1 MRRVAVVSLA
11 VAMVVAVA
19 APAFADELADHLEQA
34 DRAEFSGEL
43 FVSCSTPDGAVSQL
57 LDVVRSEGVLWVRT
71 PDAEVVAADGTL
83 VERGPDGALSGITV
97 SSSESWQM
105 AERYDV
111 ASLPGS
117 FDLGRPVDVV
127 AIRDGELDRVTLHF
141 DAETGALLRSEVRN
155 GDGTVYCTSA
165 YVSFT
170 PGRAEVAPLP
180 LGQVETE
187 QVATLDPSVVDPAR
201 LPENV
206 VGFRRVDVYTGE
218 QDLTVAYYS
227 DGVFSFTLLAA
238 TRPIRIPELS
248 GQSPVEI
255 GGGRY
260 VRHFRPGEVVYSWE
274 SRFGGYALIG
284 DLPLDLQEAVLA
296 ELPRPGRLG
305 FFQRLWR
312 SLFG

>member
-1 MRRVAVVSLA
+1 MRRLLVVLLVVSL
-11 VAMVVAVA
+11 VVFLA
-19 APAFADELADHLEQA
+19 APAFADELADHLERA

-57 LDVVRSEGVLWVRT
+57 LDVVRSDGVLWVRT

-83 VERGPDGALSGITV
+83 VERGPDGGLSGITI
-97 SSSESWQM
+97 SSSGGWQM
-105 AERYDV
+105 ADRYQV
-111 ASLPGS
+111 APLPGT

-155 GDGTVYCTSA
+155 GDGTLYCTSA
-165 YVSFT
+165 YVSFA
-170 PGRAEVAPLP
+170 PGRAEVAPVP
-180 LGQVETE
+180 LEEVETE
-187 QVATLDPSVVDPAR
+187 QVTPLDPTVVDPAR
-201 LPENV
+201 LPESV
-206 VGFRRVDVYTGE
+206 VGFRRVDVYTSNQE
-218 QDLTVAYYS
+218 MTVAYYS

-238 TRPIRIPELS
+238 TRPIRIPELAD
-248 GQSPVEI
+248 QPPVEI
-255 GGGRY
+255 GGGPY

-284 DLPLDLQEAVLA
+284 DLPLDLQEAVLG